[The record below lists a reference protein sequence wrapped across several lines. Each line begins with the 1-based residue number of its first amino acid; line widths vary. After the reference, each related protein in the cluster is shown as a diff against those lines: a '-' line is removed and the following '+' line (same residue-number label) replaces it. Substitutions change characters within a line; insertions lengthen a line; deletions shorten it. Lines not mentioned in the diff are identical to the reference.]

1 MNILCYGD
9 SNTWGTPPRHD
20 FGDVPRYGEDVRW
33 GSVLRATL
41 GAGHSVIEEGL
52 GGRTTVWDDPVEGE
66 HRNGRRYLLPCLL
79 SHRPLDLVILLLG
92 TNDLKHRF
100 GLSAADI
107 AAGAGALVDV
117 IRTSGAG
124 RAAGAP
130 AVLLVSPPPLGRL
143 DLFATMFDG
152 AAAKS
157 QGLAREYQAVARE
170 RRCAFFDAGQ
180 VIRSSDTDGIHFD
193 VEAQQALGRALA
205 RRVLE
210 LAAGAARVTGH
221 PARVA
226 GRPYT
231 L

>member
-9 SNTWGTPPRHD
+9 SNTWGTPPRQD

-33 GSVLRATL
+33 GSVLRTAL
-41 GAGHSVIEEGL
+41 GAGHSVVEEGL

-107 AAGAGALVDV
+107 AAGAGALVDLV
-117 IRTSGAG
+117 RTSGAG

-130 AVLLVSPPPLGRL
+130 AVLLVCPPPLGRL
-143 DLFATMFDG
+143 DLFAAMFEG
-152 AAAKS
+152 ATAKS
-157 QGLAREYQAVARE
+157 LRLAHEYEAIARE
-170 RRCAFFDAGQ
+170 RSCAFLDAGQ
-180 VIRSSDTDGIHFD
+180 LISSSDVDGIHFD
-193 VEAQQALGRALA
+193 VAAQQALGAA
-205 RRVLE
+205 IACRVRE
-210 LAAGAARVTGH
+210 IAAT
-221 PARVA
+221 P
-226 GRPYT
+226 PD
-231 L
+231 